1 MAKTLN
7 DILEKLDSIP
17 TPSFVVS
24 KVMELVSQPGV
35 SASELTEVIEK
46 DPNLTVRVMK
56 LANSAYYGLPQKIS
70 TLSHA
75 VMILGFKTVRNLVT
89 SVYMH
94 DAFFTSNLKTKAVR
108 MDKLW
113 WHLVTTAIATEN
125 ISNAVGYI
133 NKEETFL
140 VGMVHDLGKIIIAQ
154 LFPSYVDAIIQ
165 LASASS
171 ITYWQSENKLGIP
184 DHVSVI
190 DHLMEKWKFPRE
202 IRTAVSFHH
211 DPEGVEEENLKDIT
225 YISHAADIVANVLDP
240 TASGNYA
247 IPIMNKTVWA
257 YLKLNGSLL
266 LEITKDTREMTKKA
280 TDFFNM

>member
-35 SASELTEVIEK
+35 SASELTKVIEK

-56 LANSAYYGLPQKIS
+56 LANSAYYGLPQKVS

-89 SVYMH
+89 SIYMH
-94 DAFFTSNLKTKAVR
+94 DAFFTSKLKTEAVS

-113 WHLVTTAIATEN
+113 WHLVATAIATE
-125 ISNAVGYI
+125 SVSDAVGYI
-133 NKEETFL
+133 NKEEAFL
-140 VGMVHDLGKIIIAQ
+140 VGMLHDIGKIVMAR

-171 ITYWQSENKLGIP
+171 ITYLQSENKLGIP

-190 DHLMEKWKFPRE
+190 DHLIENWGFPHE
-202 IRTAVSFHH
+202 IRAAVKFHH
-211 DPEGVEEENLKDIT
+211 EPERVEEENLKDIT
-225 YISHAADIVANVLDP
+225 YVSHAADIVANVLDP

-266 LEITKDTREMTKKA
+266 LEVTKNTREMTKKA

>member
-1 MAKTLN
+1 MAKSLN

-75 VMILGFKTVRNLVT
+75 VMILGFKTVRNLVA

-94 DAFFTSNLKTKAVR
+94 DAFFTSKLKTKAVS
-108 MDKLW
+108 MDKVW

-140 VGMVHDLGKIIIAQ
+140 VGMIHDLGKIIIAQ

-171 ITYWQSENKLGIP
+171 VTYWQSENKLGVP

-190 DHLMEKWKFPRE
+190 NHLMEKWKFPRE
-202 IRTAVSFHH
+202 IRMAVSFHH
-211 DPEGVEEENLKDIT
+211 DPERVEEENLKDIT